1 VIFVDRPA
9 TIFVF
14 IVIVGTLAAT
24 EATEIIRVVVVR
36 KPQWLH

>member
-14 IVIVGTLAAT
+14 VIIVGTLAAT